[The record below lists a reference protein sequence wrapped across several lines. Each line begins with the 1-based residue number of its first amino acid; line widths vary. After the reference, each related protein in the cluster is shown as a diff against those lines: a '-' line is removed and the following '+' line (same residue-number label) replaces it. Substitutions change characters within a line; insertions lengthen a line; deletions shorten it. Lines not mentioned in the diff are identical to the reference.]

1 MIIKGKLVRAMRAL
15 IGYNLLALSR
25 KTTNKVFIKPE
36 GMSLKLTTSL
46 SQRLV
51 LTPQLRQRIE
61 MLQMT
66 TLELSDL
73 IQQQLLENPVLEEV
87 ATQEEAR
94 ELAEKILDHLASADP
109 GAAPDQPQIEASEPE
124 LGSPSSNGSG
134 DSEVLSQTYAESD
147 GDAERGDGE
156 PLASADLSEDSV
168 GDELVGE
175 EAARDAFEE
184 IDFGREFQDYLDP
197 GYKTQEI
204 EYKEKDAPTFEQ
216 FLTRAP
222 SLADHLEWQLH
233 MSPIEGDVCDAAISV
248 IGNLDADGR
257 LNATNEEI
265 AAMGGWTEEIV
276 EKARQAVMH
285 LDPIGCG
292 ARDVR
297 ECLLVQLEVRGESD
311 RLAAGL
317 ISDHLSDLQQH
328 KLPHLAKQIGS
339 DVDTLLSE
347 LQFIRTLDPYP
358 GRRYSSEEPILISP
372 EIYIEKLDE
381 GDEDYVIYF
390 SDDGSPRLRVS
401 QQYQQMLGKSDVS
414 NETKSFIREKMRSA
428 VDLLRNI
435 EHRRQT
441 IYKVV
446 ESIVH
451 RQRDFLDKGV
461 QYIKPMMLKD
471 IAEDIGMHL
480 STVSRVVNR
489 KYAHTPQGVIEL
501 RRFFTEGMM
510 NEDGEEVSTR
520 IIKLKIKKLIE
531 EEDSHSPITDDQV
544 VKILI
549 KDGIKLSRRT
559 VAKYR
564 DQMSIPGSRERRAV
578 V

>member
-1 MIIKGKLVRAMRAL
+1 
-15 IGYNLLALSR
+15 
-25 KTTNKVFIKPE
+25 
-36 GMSLKLTTSL
+36 MSLKLTTSL

-73 IQQQLLENPVLEEV
+73 IQQQMLENPVLEEV

-109 GAAPDQPQIEASEPE
+109 GAAPDQPQLGASEPE
-124 LGSPSSNGSG
+124 LGSPSANGSG
-134 DSEVLSQTYAESD
+134 DSGPLSQTYAEGEGEGGDSGD
-147 GDAERGDGE
+147 GGDGE
-156 PLASADLSEDSV
+156 SLSTADLSEDSI
-168 GDELVGE
+168 GDDLVGE
-175 EAARDAFEE
+175 EASRDAFEE

-204 EYKEKDAPTFEQ
+204 EYKEDAPTFEQ

-257 LNATNEEI
+257 LNATNQEI
-265 AAMGGWTEEIV
+265 AAMGGWTEETV
-276 EKARQAVMH
+276 ENARHAVMH
-285 LDPIGCG
+285 LDPTGCG
-292 ARDVR
+292 TRDVR
-297 ECLLVQLEVRGESD
+297 ECLLVQLEVKGESD
-311 RLAAGL
+311 RLAAKL
-317 ISDHLSDLQQH
+317 ITDHFADLQQH

-339 DVDTLLSE
+339 DIDTLLSE

-381 GDEDYVIYF
+381 DDEDYVIYF

-401 QQYQQMLGKSDVS
+401 QQYQQMLGKTDVS

-451 RQRDFLDKGV
+451 RQKDFLDKGV